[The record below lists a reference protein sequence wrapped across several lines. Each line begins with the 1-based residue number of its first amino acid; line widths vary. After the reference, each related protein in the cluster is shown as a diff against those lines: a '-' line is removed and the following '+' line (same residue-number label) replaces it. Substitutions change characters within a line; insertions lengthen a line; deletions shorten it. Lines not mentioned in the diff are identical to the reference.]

1 MTDNKKPKDDHATRR
16 ATALGMG
23 GQAALEKRRQSG
35 VLNARERLALL
46 FDTGSFH
53 ETGLF
58 ANSIREQD
66 RGRTPTDG
74 KISGYGRI
82 EGRNVAAVAND
93 FTVLG
98 ASSSTINSR
107 KIAYTKEIASRNGMP
122 IVFLGES
129 SGGRIPDS
137 MGARGMG
144 ASGQDPTQYMR
155 TRETP
160 WASAVLGSCFGSSV
174 WYTCLSDFVVM
185 RRGATLAVASPRVT
199 SLAIGQEV
207 DPEELGGWQ
216 LHAEVT
222 GLVDRAVDSDEEAIA
237 LIRRFLSYL
246 PSHNGLLSPT
256 ASAAGATQRNPA
268 ELVPSDRAK
277 VYDMRKVVEAIVDA
291 DSFFPLKERFA
302 RALITGLARLDGKV
316 VGIIANNPMM
326 KGGALDPDAC
336 DKAVNLIVLCDS
348 FNIPII
354 NLVDTP
360 GFLVGIEGE
369 RKKAPGKIMN
379 YMQALQLASVP
390 KLSVILRKSYGQA
403 YLNMG
408 GGRNSDEMCA
418 WSGAE
423 ISFMDPAIAVNVVY
437 GIRREDD
444 AEKFTAL
451 RDQLAADSSAYE
463 LAGIF
468 AAQHVIEPQQ
478 TRAYLIESLKLHSR
492 ARENGIGEHRLSLW
506 PCTY

>member
-1 MTDNKKPKDDHATRR
+1 MTKRSSDPSHEQRR
-16 ATALGMG
+16 AKALGMG
-23 GQAALEKRRQSG
+23 GAAALEKRRKMG
-35 VLNARERLALL
+35 VLNARERLDRL
-46 FDTGSFH
+46 FDPGSFV

-58 ANSIREQD
+58 ANSIREAD
-66 RGRTPTDG
+66 RDRTPADG
-74 KISGYGRI
+74 KISGYGKI
-82 EGRNVAAVAND
+82 DGRLAAAVVND

-107 KIAYTKEIASRNGMP
+107 KIGYTKDVATRNGMP

-144 ASGQDPTQYMR
+144 ASSMDPTQYMR

-160 WASAVLGSCFGSSV
+160 WVSGVLGSCFGSSV
-174 WYTCLSDFVVM
+174 WYTCLSDFVAM

-237 LIRRFLSYL
+237 LLRSFLSYL
-246 PSHNGLLSPT
+246 PSHNGEAPPVCS
-256 ASAAGATQRNPA
+256 AGAAPDRNPA
-268 ELVPSDRAK
+268 DIVPSDRTK
-277 VYDMRKVVEAIVDA
+277 VYDMRKVVESVVDRG
-291 DSFFPLKERFA
+291 SFFPLKERFA
-302 RALITGLARLDGKV
+302 RVLITGLARIDGRV
-316 VGIIANNPMM
+316 VGIIANNPMI
-326 KGGALDPDAC
+326 KGGAMDPDAC

-348 FNIPII
+348 FNIPIVS
-354 NLVDTP
+354 LVDTP

-379 YMQALQLASVP
+379 YMQALQLATVP
-390 KLSVILRKSYGQA
+390 KISIILRKSYGQA
-403 YLNMG
+403 YMNMG
-408 GGRNSDEMCA
+408 GGRNSDEVCV

-423 ISFMDPAIAVNVVY
+423 ISFMDPGIAVNVVY
-437 GIRREDD
+437 GIRHDTD
-444 AEKFTAL
+444 PEKFSEL
-451 RDQLAADSSAYE
+451 YEQLSADSSAYE
-463 LAGIF
+463 LAGLF
-468 AAQHVIEPQQ
+468 AAQHVIEPHE
-478 TRAYLIESLKLHSR
+478 TRAYLTNALDIQHRRRSG
-492 ARENGIGEHRLSLW
+492 GIGEHRMSVW
-506 PCTY
+506 PCTF

>member
-1 MTDNKKPKDDHATRR
+1 
-16 ATALGMG
+16 MG
-23 GQAALEKRRQSG
+23 GPGALEKRQLSG
-35 VLNARERLALL
+35 ALNARERLERL
-46 FDTGSFH
+46 FDAGTFS

-58 ANSIREQD
+58 ATSIREQD
-66 RGRTPTDG
+66 RDRTPADG
-74 KISGYGRI
+74 KISGYGKI
-82 EGRNVAAVAND
+82 EGRLAAAVAND

-107 KIAYTKEIASRNGMP
+107 KIGYTKEIATKNGMP

-144 ASGQDPTQYMR
+144 ASGFDPTQYLR

-160 WASAVLGSCFGSSV
+160 WASGVLGSCFGSSV
-174 WYTCLSDFVVM
+174 WYTCMSDFVVM

-199 SLAIGQEV
+199 SMAIGQQV

-216 LHAEVT
+216 LHAEIT
-222 GLVDRAVDSDEEAIA
+222 GLVDRAVDSDEEAIE

-246 PSHNGLLSPT
+246 PSHNGETAPMQPA
-256 ASAAGATQRNPA
+256 ASAPDRNPA
-268 ELVPSDRAK
+268 GMVPADRTK
-277 VYDMRKVVEAIVDA
+277 VYDMRKVVNAIVDP
-291 DSFFPLKERFA
+291 DTFFPIKERFA
-302 RALITGLARLDGKV
+302 RVLVTGLARIGGRV
-316 VGIIANNPMM
+316 VGIIANNPMI
-326 KGGALDPDAC
+326 KGGAIDPDAC
-336 DKAVNLIVLCDS
+336 DKAINLIVLCDS

-360 GFLVGIEGE
+360 GFLVGLEGE

-379 YMQALQLASVP
+379 YMQALQLVTVP
-390 KLSVILRKSYGQA
+390 KISVILRKLYGQA

-408 GGRNSDEMCA
+408 GGRNSDELCA

-437 GIRREDD
+437 GVRHDNEP
-444 AEKFTAL
+444 EKFSEL
-451 RDQLAADSSAYE
+451 HKQLSASSSAYE
-463 LAGIF
+463 LAGLF
-468 AAQHVIEPQQ
+468 AAQHVIEPHD
-478 TRAYLIESLKLHSR
+478 TRDYLIRSLEIQQRRRS
-492 ARENGIGEHRLSLW
+492 NGIGEHRMSLW
-506 PCTY
+506 PCTF

>member
-1 MTDNKKPKDDHATRR
+1 MTKQSSDPTHEQRR
-16 ATALGMG
+16 AKALGMG
-23 GQAALEKRRQSG
+23 GATALEKRRQMG
-35 VLNARERLALL
+35 ILNARERLDRL
-46 FDTGSFH
+46 FDPGTFV

-58 ANSIREQD
+58 ANSIREAD
-66 RGRTPTDG
+66 RERTPADG
-74 KISGYGRI
+74 KISGYGKI
-82 EGRNVAAVAND
+82 DGRLAAAVAND

-107 KIAYTKEIASRNGMP
+107 KIAYAKEVATRNGMP

-144 ASGQDPTQYMR
+144 ASAMDPTQYMR

-160 WASAVLGSCFGSSV
+160 WVSGVLGSCFGSSV

-222 GLVDRAVDSDEEAIA
+222 GLVDRTVDSDEEAIA
-237 LIRRFLSYL
+237 LLRTFLSYL
-246 PSHNGLLSPT
+246 PSHNGEVPPVS
-256 ASAAGATQRNPA
+256 AGAATDRNPA
-268 ELVPSDRAK
+268 EIVPSDRTK
-277 VYDMRKVVEAIVDA
+277 VYDMRKVVDAVVDRGT
-291 DSFFPLKERFA
+291 FFPLKERFA
-302 RALITGLARLDGKV
+302 RVLITGLARINGRV
-316 VGIIANNPMM
+316 VGIIANNPMI
-326 KGGALDPDAC
+326 KGGAMDPDAC

-354 NLVDTP
+354 SLVDTP
-360 GFLVGIEGE
+360 GFLVGVEGE

-379 YMQALQLASVP
+379 YMQALQLATVP
-390 KLSVILRKSYGQA
+390 KISIILRKSYGQA
-403 YLNMG
+403 YMNMG
-408 GGRNSDEMCA
+408 GGRNSDEVCA

-423 ISFMDPAIAVNVVY
+423 ISFMDPGIAVNVVY
-437 GIRREDD
+437 GIRHDTD
-444 AEKFTAL
+444 AEKFSEL
-451 RDQLAADSSAYE
+451 HKQLSADSSAYE
-463 LAGIF
+463 LAGLF
-468 AAQHVIEPQQ
+468 AAQHVIEAHE
-478 TRAYLIESLKLHSR
+478 TRAYLINALDIQYRRRSG
-492 ARENGIGEHRLSLW
+492 GIGEHRMSSW
-506 PCTY
+506 PCTF

>member
-1 MTDNKKPKDDHATRR
+1 MYIWRCESEVR
-16 ATALGMG
+16 F
-23 GQAALEKRRQSG
+23 
-35 VLNARERLALL
+35 ALL
-46 FDTGSFH
+46 FDEGSFH
-53 ETGLF
+53 EIGLF
-58 ANSIREQD
+58 ANSAREQD
-66 RGRTPTDG
+66 RDRTPADA

-82 EGRNVAAVAND
+82 DGRPAAAVAND

-107 KIAYTKEIASRNGMP
+107 KIAYTKEVATRNGMP
-122 IVFLGES
+122 MVFLGES

-144 ASGQDPTQYMR
+144 ASGLDPTQYLR

-185 RRGATLAVASPRVT
+185 RKGATLAVASPRVT
-199 SLAIGQEV
+199 SLAIGEQV
-207 DPEELGGWQ
+207 DPEQLGGWQ
-216 LHAEVT
+216 LQAEIT
-222 GLVDRAVDSDEEAIA
+222 GLVDRAVDSDAEAIA

-246 PSHNGLLSPT
+246 PSHNRAQPPV
-256 ASAAGATQRNPA
+256 SADQSAVPARNPGD
-268 ELVPSDRAK
+268 LVPSDRAK
-277 VYDMRKVVEAIVDA
+277 IYDVRKVIEAVIDPGT
-291 DSFFPLKERFA
+291 FFPLKERFA
-302 RALITGLARLDGKV
+302 RALVTGLARLGGRV

-360 GFLVGIEGE
+360 GFLVGVEGE

-379 YMQALQLASVP
+379 YMQALQLATVP

-408 GGRNSDEMCA
+408 GGRNS
-418 WSGAE
+418 
-423 ISFMDPAIAVNVVY
+423 
-437 GIRREDD
+437 R
-444 AEKFTAL
+444 
-451 RDQLAADSSAYE
+451 
-463 LAGIF
+463 
-468 AAQHVIEPQQ
+468 
-478 TRAYLIESLKLHSR
+478 
-492 ARENGIGEHRLSLW
+492 
-506 PCTY
+506 